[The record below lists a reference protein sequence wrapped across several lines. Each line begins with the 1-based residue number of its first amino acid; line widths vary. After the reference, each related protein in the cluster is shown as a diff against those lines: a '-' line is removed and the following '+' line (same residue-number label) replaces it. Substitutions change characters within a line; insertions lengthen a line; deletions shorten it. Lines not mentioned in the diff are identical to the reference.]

1 MELFTLYGF
10 IAIFGNP
17 LYATY
22 YGFNMAD
29 GWLLWTIAAAV
40 YVVICAFKGI
50 GLYAM
55 AKKQG
60 KNKLLCL
67 LGFVPFASTY
77 AMGELAA
84 GFRLGNA
91 KIKHIGLYAMLAE
104 FVLCVA
110 YGMYDISQ
118 SVIFANGWYN
128 IQTIEQGGSPVL
140 SMEYTTAVPQALVNV
155 MNVCNIFGN
164 IFYFVWLVLFIF
176 LCMAFFRTY
185 APASYIWMVV
195 LCALFPVVTAFL
207 IFAFRNRA
215 PIDYDKYMQE
225 RMERIRRAQQ
235 AQYGPYGQNPYGGN
249 PYGGNPYGQNPYGQ
263 NPYGQNPYGQNPYG
277 QNGYGGQGAPKE
289 PDDPFG
295 EYSSSPSS
303 NNNGGNGPQA
313 DDPFGEYSGGQGNS
327 GENKNS

>member
-1 MELFTLYGF
+1 MELFSLYGF
-10 IAIFGNP
+10 IAILGNP
-17 LYATY
+17 LYSTY
-22 YGFNMAD
+22 YGFNMAE

-40 YVVICAFKGI
+40 YVVICAFKGV

-60 KNKLLCL
+60 KNKLLGL

-77 AMGELAA
+77 VMGELA
-84 GFRLGNA
+84 GSFRLGNA
-91 KIKHIGLYAMLAE
+91 KIRHIGLYAMLAE
-104 FVLCVA
+104 FILCVA
-110 YGMYDISQ
+110 YGMHDISQ

-128 IQTIEQGGSPVL
+128 LQTIEQGGSPVL
-140 SMEYTTAVPQALVNV
+140 SMEYTTAVPQGLVTA
-155 MNVCNIFGN
+155 MNVCNIFGS

-195 LCALFPVVTAFL
+195 LCALLPVVTAFL
-207 IFAFRNRA
+207 VFAFRNRS

-235 AQYGPYGQNPYGGN
+235 AQYGPYG
-249 PYGGNPYGQNPYGQ
+249 GNPYGQNPYGQ
-263 NPYGQNPYGQNPYG
+263 NSYGTPYG
-277 QNGYGGQGAPKE
+277 QNGYGGQAAPKE

-295 EYSSSPSS
+295 EYSSTPSS
-303 NNNGGNGPQA
+303 NNNGGTGPQA